1 MKFGRRIKDSR
12 YSEWADQYIDYGG
25 LKKQIKANLPWTDTA
40 EADFIQ
46 TLQNQLAKCETF
58 QRSKSHELM
67 TQIENL
73 EAEVK
78 QLVEKAGLAD
88 DDEEEG
94 SDEEGGHPDHKA
106 TPGDV
111 ERNVRDRRDDD
122 GGSDDDDDDDDA
134 SSVISVDAVE
144 ERFRELEEEVA
155 ILVADV
161 HDLALFT
168 KLNFTGFIK
177 IVKKHDKLTGFS
189 LKHMFNKQV
198 LESHPFYRMN
208 YDPLIVKLSKLFDLV
223 RTRGHPIEGDASA
236 GGNQNAF
243 VRSTTKYWV
252 HDENIVPLKLAIMK
266 HLPVLVFNPDKE
278 FLMSDSAITSIYF
291 DNEEL
296 ELYLGR
302 LEKTEGAEAIRMRWY
317 GDVTGTT
324 VFVERKTHREDWTG
338 EKSVK
343 ERFTIKEGKMNDF
356 LSGRYTMDEEFDALV
371 KKGKKSEKEVEGMKQ
386 LAAEIQY
393 AIVTRKLRPVMRTF
407 YNRTAFQLP
416 GNASVRIS
424 LDTELTMVREDN
436 FDGVDRTHGNW
447 RRTDIGIDH
456 PFKQLP
462 AAEKELFPYGVLE
475 VKLATKVGE
484 EPPQWIR
491 DLINS
496 HLVEAVPKF
505 SKFIHGCAT
514 LLPERVD
521 LVPFWLP
528 QMDQDIR
535 KPVSAKSRVLI
546 ERPNSNAH
554 SNASVATSALQ
565 SPAGHSASVSS
576 QPSYHEPVSEGED
589 DEEYLVQA
597 ARNEE
602 EHLRLPQDVAAQARA
617 ARDFRE
623 KKLREEA
630 AKQAGSSRAGPSSSV
645 AARAAAAGEDAEA
658 GESSIQFGGNS
669 TSNGRGKVP
678 ARAYDPSL
686 RIDPLMSSDRFDKNV
701 ELLDAKSLQKLKDAA
716 KVNGRKDDSDDEDE
730 EEAEE
735 EDENRVVYVD
745 QFRAPPGKRIAIP
758 VRVEPKV
765 VFAAE
770 RTFLKWAHFAVLLS
784 AVSIGLLNFIDPSD
798 PVGMISAG
806 CFTVT
811 ALLAILYCGAMYAY
825 RIIKLR
831 QRMAVEYHDK
841 WGPSV
846 LCAALVG
853 SVLVNLVLRLR
864 EL

>member
-12 YSEWADQYIDYGG
+12 YSEWADQYIDYSG
-25 LKKQIKANLPWTDTA
+25 LKKQIKSNLPWNDIA
-40 EADFIQ
+40 EADFVQ
-46 TLQNQLAKCETF
+46 SLKNELAKCEKF
-58 QRSKSHELM
+58 QREKSEELM
-67 TQIENL
+67 SKITTL
-73 EAEVK
+73 EKEVVG
-78 QLVEKAGLAD
+78 LVEKAGLQGSEDAS
-88 DDEEEG
+88 DDEGEER
-94 SDEEGGHPDHKA
+94 

-111 ERNVRDRRDDD
+111 ERHVESHRDDD
-122 GGSDDDDDDDDA
+122 AGSDDDDDDDA
-134 SSVISVDAVE
+134 SSDISVDAIE

-155 ILVADV
+155 VLVADV

-189 LKHMFNKQV
+189 LKPTFNKEF
-198 LESHPFYRMN
+198 LERHPFYRMN

-223 RTRGHPIEGDASA
+223 RTRGHPVEGDSSA
-236 GGNQNAF
+236 GGSQNAF

-266 HLPVLVFNPDKE
+266 HLPVLVFDPNKE
-278 FLMSDSAITSIYF
+278 FSKADSAITSIYF
-291 DNEEL
+291 DNEDL

-317 GDVTGTT
+317 GDVTGITI
-324 VFVERKTHREDWTG
+324 FVERKTHREDWTG

-343 ERFTIKEGKMNDF
+343 ERFTIKEDKMNAF
-356 LSGRYTMDEEFDALV
+356 LAGHYTMDDEFDALV
-371 KKGKKSEKEVEGMKQ
+371 KKGKKTEKEVEGMKQ
-386 LAAEIQY
+386 LANEVQY
-393 AIVTRKLRPVMRTF
+393 AIITRKLRPVMRTF

-416 GNASVRIS
+416 GNATVRIS
-424 LDTELTMVREDN
+424 LDTELTMVREDD
-436 FDGVDRTHGNW
+436 FDGHDRTNRNW
-447 RRTDIGIDH
+447 RRTDLGIDH
-456 PFKQLP
+456 PFP
-462 AAEKELFPYGVLE
+462 TIAPSEKELFPYGVLE

-505 SKFIHGCAT
+505 SKFIHGCAS

-546 ERPNSNAH
+546 ERPHSNAH
-554 SNASVATSALQ
+554 SSASATTSAIH
-565 SPAGHSASVSS
+565 SPARSS
-576 QPSYHEPVSEGED
+576 QPSYHEPVSEGEE
-589 DEEYLVQA
+589 DEEFMIQIA
-597 ARNEE
+597 KNED
-602 EHLRLPQDVAAQARA
+602 EHLRLPPGAAAEARA

-623 KKLREEA
+623 KKLRDEA
-630 AKQAGSSRAGPSSSV
+630 HLKANPTSKPSSSSKV
-645 AARAAAAGEDAEA
+645 NGNGNEHEEIDGLPRRN
-658 GESSIQFGGNS
+658 SSN
-669 TSNGRGKVP
+669 K
-678 ARAYDPSL
+678 YDPSL
-686 RIDPLMSSDRFDKNV
+686 RIDPLASSDRFDKNV
-701 ELLDAKSLQKLKDAA
+701 SLLDAKSLKKLNEAVAA
-716 KVNGRKDDSDDEDE
+716 RGGKPGQGQQEEVDSEDE
-730 EEAEE
+730 HEHDVDEE
-735 EDENRVVYVD
+735 EDESGNQVIYVD
-745 QFRAPPGKRIAIP
+745 QFRAPPGKRIAVP

-770 RTFLKWAHFAVLLS
+770 RTFLKWSHFAILLS
-784 AVSIGLLNFIDPSD
+784 GVSIGLLNFIDPRDS
-798 PVGMISAG
+798 VGMLSALL
-806 CFTVT
+806 FTLT
-811 ALLAILYCGAMYAY
+811 ALLAITYSGGMYVY
-825 RIIKLR
+825 RIVKLR
-831 QRMAVEYHDK
+831 KRMAIDYHDK
-841 WGPSV
+841 YGPTL